1 MKLVVYSNYKVQIQ
15 DYTNRIEISDNAT
28 KVVVDPRLIW
38 INRID
43 FDPSQHDL
51 TEFTN
56 TDADPF
62 VRQSDIPTPTPEF
75 IPSEHDLDEFK
86 NENADPFAHVSDI
99 EDYSLVNE
107 FESLE
112 EATTIET
119 DDKLMI
125 NRLVGGV
132 PTLYKITNENFNP
145 DASTTQRGL
154 VNIGTQTFSGN
165 KIIVGESSTI
175 GDAFDVKNSASTNLL
190 TVLNSGNIGIGAI
203 TPSYPLDIYNGT
215 GGFFALNLQS
225 NNDYYRPGIRM
236 QALRPVASGIA
247 FSMFDLYIGN
257 VESNLTHAA
266 QIGVFGLI
274 VNNPSKSTVTYLY
287 MGSEPSVSY
296 DNNTFRLYPN
306 KTAYFAGRVGIGT
319 VSPTAKISIVGSGST
334 SSTSSF
340 EIKNSSGTKLFE
352 ILDDGSVRINVAGR
366 VGIGTVSPTA
376 KISIVG
382 SGSTSSTSSF
392 DIKNSS
398 GTKLFEILDDGSVRI
413 NVAGNGISLTTPD
426 GLHKYK
432 IAIDNSGNLT
442 STLI

>member
-99 EDYSLVNE
+99 EDYSLINE

-132 PTLYKITNENFNP
+132 PTLYKVDKELL
-145 DASTTQRGL
+145 RG
-154 VNIGTQTFSGN
+154 
-165 KIIVGESSTI
+165 E
-175 GDAFDVKNSASTNLL
+175 
-190 TVLNSGNIGIGAI
+190 
-203 TPSYPLDIYNGT
+203 IY
-215 GGFFALNLQS
+215 NLQS
-225 NNDYYRPGIRM
+225 KITFQSP
-236 QALRPVASGIA
+236 
-247 FSMFDLYIGN
+247 
-257 VESNLTHAA
+257 
-266 QIGVFGLI
+266 
-274 VNNPSKSTVTYLY
+274 
-287 MGSEPSVSY
+287 VSY
-296 DNNTFRLYPN
+296 VNILNIIIPNGKFKNRKLY
-306 KTAYFAGRVGIGT
+306 
-319 VSPTAKISIVGSGST
+319 
-334 SSTSSF
+334 
-340 EIKNSSGTKLFE
+340 KLY
-352 ILDDGSVRINVAGR
+352 
-366 VGIGTVSPTA
+366 
-376 KISIVG
+376 
-382 SGSTSSTSSF
+382 
-392 DIKNSS
+392 
-398 GTKLFEILDDGSVRI
+398 
-413 NVAGNGISLTTPD
+413 SLTTLNIYNNYITFS
-426 GLHKYK
+426 LHLNTYSNTIISNVNIAHLNKRLPIERIFYIDDNK
-432 IAIDNSGNLT
+432 IYFSSTAVNSDLVNEAFNSYREIDLSVDNTLKVYIYNSNINNIINQEYLKIIE
-442 STLI
+442 L